1 MCTLAS
7 SVNPRTKLK
16 WIQIPIAVKTIMDK
30 LMTTHFISAEV
41 HLHDTAEELHEAI
54 EIELQKHGEP
64 LRWAVTD
71 VDVDRQKAVVEGYV
85 LAEVAT
91 AVSPTVA

>member
-1 MCTLAS
+1 
-7 SVNPRTKLK
+7 
-16 WIQIPIAVKTIMDK
+16 
-30 LMTTHFISAEV
+30 MTTHFISAEV
-41 HLHDTAEELHEAI
+41 DLHNTADELHSAI

-85 LAEVAT
+85 LVEVPAAASPQT
-91 AVSPTVA
+91 A